1 MTSSFRVG
9 ILIKVYIGLH
19 FYGADVSTDYLTVDY
34 KPPSI
39 VYSISYRTNSIKR
52 KKVALHP
59 QPFPFS
65 GVRQNNTMTALP
77 VIMCR
82 FFAPFGQKY
91 KAKFFSEISL
101 IFLSGNVVSG
111 LTFRRANGTIIT
123 VEYSTGSGKRRLSAT
138 DSRQWRDGFCAC
150 LCAVLSASL
159 SGGKK

>member
-1 MTSSFRVG
+1 MSFRGG

-65 GVRQNNTMTALP
+65 GVSVEQHYDSFTRNLR
-77 VIMCR
+77 R

-91 KAKFFSEISL
+91 KAKFFSKISL

-138 DSRQWRDGFCAC
+138 DSRQWWGGFMRLP
-150 LCAVLSASL
+150 LCGFV
-159 SGGKK
+159 GFTFGRKK

>member
-1 MTSSFRVG
+1 
-9 ILIKVYIGLH
+9 
-19 FYGADVSTDYLTVDY
+19 
-34 KPPSI
+34 
-39 VYSISYRTNSIKR
+39 
-52 KKVALHP
+52 
-59 QPFPFS
+59 
-65 GVRQNNTMTALP
+65 MTALT
-77 VIMCR
+77 VIMRR

-138 DSRQWRDGFCAC
+138 DSRQWRAVLCAC